1 MNHMKILFLQNQHD
15 PKVSNW
21 EFNNCLTRN
30 SKTLFK
36 ILMCKEGLKLKLSK
50 LIKCYIRKVFIV
62 QAKCAT
68 ETNLKRLFTL
78 GK

>member
-1 MNHMKILFLQNQHD
+1 
-15 PKVSNW
+15 
-21 EFNNCLTRN
+21 
-30 SKTLFK
+30 
-36 ILMCKEGLKLKLSK
+36 MCKEGLKLKLSK
-50 LIKCYIRKVFIV
+50 LIKCYIRKFFIV